1 MKVGDKW
8 GGEKL
13 LPHYDKNK
21 ITAFFSF
28 IKTLYIGGARSS
40 AWTL

>member
-1 MKVGDKW
+1 MHIFFESGRG

-28 IKTLYIGGARSS
+28 IKTLYIGGA
-40 AWTL
+40 